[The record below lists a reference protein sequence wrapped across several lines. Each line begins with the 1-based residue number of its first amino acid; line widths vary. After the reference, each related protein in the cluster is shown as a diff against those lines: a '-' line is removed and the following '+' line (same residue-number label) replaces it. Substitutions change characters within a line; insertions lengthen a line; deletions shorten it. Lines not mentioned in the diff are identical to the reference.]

1 MLGILRGVGGEIGVH
16 SRLKKLLSRL
26 SVIWGSCPNPLN
38 AKRKANA
45 TKQTYNEK
53 ANRRHKLTKWKSE
66 LSATEPSR
74 VNALHRPLTRRTYLA
89 LRIFQIRTQY
99 AVAKPGQ
106 VTSLREGRPGFTPLS
121 LEQGLLCST
130 T

>member
-1 MLGILRGVGGEIGVH
+1 M
-16 SRLKKLLSRL
+16 SQ
-26 SVIWGSCPNPLN
+26 PT
-38 AKRKANA
+38 KRQEKARA

-53 ANRRHKLTKWKSE
+53 ANRRHKLTKRKSE

-89 LRIFQIRTQY
+89 LRIVRIRTQY

-121 LEQGLLCST
+121 LEQIFQDAT
-130 T
+130 AT